1 MRRYCW
7 SRWES
12 RIAAAVELLSLLACG
27 GGSTALVTTPV
38 PSPTVSVGSFATI
51 TPTTP
56 LDSVALAANGARFRF
71 VGRIIQRPG
80 VTTGMFAMTP
90 MTAKV
95 RVTQILS
102 LPRAVTLGGSGMIT
116 LVLLNNVGLDSG
128 DVRVFVASGLHF
140 DTSIVLRE
148 RGRALY
154 DSASLPLIVRRLAS
168 ADSVNDLRSL
178 RELFDDASVVMSAH
192 VDSLGAAPRPA
203 PGVPQYA
210 GEHQPEWQRAVV
222 TALEPLGGDTASA
235 HGVFTVYFP
244 GSGDR
249 IFGPPARLATGQ
261 TVILALSLF
270 SGVNPL
276 LRVGLDSARAFLLQ
290 DSLHVLP
297 STEMGRV
304 RNALR

>member
-7 SRWES
+7 SRWEF
-12 RIAAAVELLSLLACG
+12 RIAAVVELLSLLACG
-27 GGSTALVTTPV
+27 SGSTALLPTPV
-38 PSPTVSVGSFATI
+38 VPPTVLLGGFATI
-51 TPTTP
+51 TPATP
-56 LDSVALAANGARFRF
+56 LDSLAVAANGARFRF

-102 LPRAVTLGGSGMIT
+102 MPRAVTLGGSGLIT
-116 LVLLNNVGLDSG
+116 LVLRDTVGLDSG
-128 DVRVFVASGLHF
+128 DVRIFLASGLHF

-154 DSASLPLIVRRLAS
+154 DSASLPLIVSRLAL
-168 ADSVNDLRSL
+168 ADSVNDLRGL
-178 RELFDDASVVMSAH
+178 RELFNDASVVMSAH
-192 VDSLGAAPRPA
+192 VDSLGAAPPPA
-203 PGVPQYA
+203 PGVPRYA

-222 TALEPLGGDTASA
+222 TALEPLAGDTASA

-249 IFGPPARLATGQ
+249 IFGPPARLVSGQ
-261 TVILALSLF
+261 TVILALSPF
-270 SGVNPL
+270 NGVNPL